1 MKNKLA
7 VIGQKSLAALT
18 LLFGFAPFFLLAGV
32 YCAPQEPLLWGL
44 LPACAC
50 ALGIVSFCVKKK
62 ARLLVTGVGGAFLLG
77 LGGWALRGAWP
88 LGLVL
93 PALCVPLLLMLP
105 PAYGRTAWEEW
116 PQLYL

>member
-62 ARLLVTGVGGAFLLG
+62 ARLLVTGVGGALLLG
-77 LGGWALRGAWP
+77 LGGAGRCAARGRWGSCCRRCASR
-88 LGLVL
+88 
-93 PALCVPLLLMLP
+93 CC
-105 PAYGRTAWEEW
+105 
-116 PQLYL
+116 